1 MNAYIDMDAFIAQLR
16 ARRGSTGL
24 QKLAKE
30 LGGVSAST
38 LSRIENGKK
47 VPDMVIYLR
56 LCEWMGVQ
64 PDTFFRTPNSSPK
77 PPVDTPQIIEA
88 HLRADKK
95 LDEQTALAIAH
106 LVRTAYE
113 LNSRSEP
120 SRE

>member
-1 MNAYIDMDAFIAQLR
+1 MSAYIDMDAFIAQLR

-56 LCEWMGVQ
+56 LCEWMGVE
-64 PDTFFRTPNSSPK
+64 PNTFFRRPSDSPK
-77 PPVDTPQIIEA
+77 HTLDTPQIIEA
-88 HLRADKK
+88 HLRADKN
-95 LDEQTALAIAH
+95 LDEQTALAIAR

-113 LNSRSEP
+113 LNSKRD
-120 SRE
+120 